1 MASVDF
7 AGGILEMYVPWKDGE
22 CSECGEPMKV
32 LDMGLGI
39 GNACKQCALLAKFE
53 RIAYALEL
61 QVGIE

>member
-1 MASVDF
+1 
-7 AGGILEMYVPWKDGE
+7 MYVPWKDGE

>member
-1 MASVDF
+1 MMD
-7 AGGILEMYVPWKDGE
+7 IPWKDGE

-32 LDMGLGI
+32 FHMGLGI
-39 GNACKQCALLAKFE
+39 GNECKQCQLLSKFE